1 MSVRSEGGA
10 RSGERT
16 ASHRWAL
23 WILTQGMKGADGEW
37 RKAGTAIRPSALTTT
52 TSAGPQRYAR
62 RAPLKLAIKIVSPIN
77 GTYMA
82 PRTRP
87 PPVPASTHQ
96 FPPTCPRIC
105 VPTTSQNMGP
115 ARILKDEYTTCSF
128 KYFSIFLFSNYVG
141 RRSSKLSA

>member
-23 WILTQGMKGADGEW
+23 WILTQGVKGADGEW

-62 RAPLKLAIKIVSPIN
+62 RAPLRLAIKIVSPIN
-77 GTYMA
+77 SINGTYMA
-82 PRTRP
+82 PEHVPRQY
-87 PPVPASTHQ
+87 PPVPTSTH
-96 FPPTCPRIC
+96 
-105 VPTTSQNMGP
+105 SP
-115 ARILKDEYTTCSF
+115 AI
-128 KYFSIFLFSNYVG
+128 G
-141 RRSSKLSA
+141 RVV

>member
-23 WILTQGMKGADGEW
+23 WILTQGVKGADGEW

-62 RAPLKLAIKIVSPIN
+62 RAPLRLAIKIVSPIN
-77 GTYMA
+77 SINGTDNQLA
-82 PRTRP
+82 ALGPDVVGVRASGRTHHANHP
-87 PPVPASTHQ
+87 HSVPS
-96 FPPTCPRIC
+96 P
-105 VPTTSQNMGP
+105 S
-115 ARILKDEYTTCSF
+115 
-128 KYFSIFLFSNYVG
+128 
-141 RRSSKLSA
+141 

>member
-23 WILTQGMKGADGEW
+23 WILTQGVKGADGEW

-62 RAPLKLAIKIVSPIN
+62 RAPLRLAIKIVSPIN

-82 PRTRP
+82 PEHVPRQY
-87 PPVPASTHQ
+87 PPVPTSTH
-96 FPPTCPRIC
+96 
-105 VPTTSQNMGP
+105 SP
-115 ARILKDEYTTCSF
+115 AI
-128 KYFSIFLFSNYVG
+128 G
-141 RRSSKLSA
+141 RVV